1 MATDRRH
8 GEAMD
13 AIDLIVDQLLGVPP
27 SRMPLEEATET
38 MDLDYHASRK
48 PPDDLGAVHPQVERV
63 IPAPRFDPEL
73 AIQVAVWSIQ
83 AAISGVIGNAI
94 YDRARSA
101 MRRVL
106 ARVRG
111 PEEPP
116 RVEEAEAVD
125 IAVFACALAGIVIFP
140 SQPANAAAYERP
152 VSEVSRF
159 DGRVLVRF
167 IHTRERRGVA
177 GRGLGAHMFHW
188 HERTFTEVLMPERGA
203 STQDMRWRTYVR
215 HDVLPFA
222 AFPSFSDL
230 LEEDERLTQE
240 LWPQMRQE
248 LRDEEP
254 GEWQPVPV
262 PNP

>member
-8 GEAMD
+8 GEATD
-13 AIDLIVDQLLGVPP
+13 AIDLIVDELLGVPP
-27 SRMPLEEATET
+27 SRMPLEEAAET

-48 PPDDLGAVHPQVERV
+48 PPDEVCVHPQVERV

-83 AAISGVIGNAI
+83 AAVSGVIGNAI

-101 MRRVL
+101 VRRVL
-106 ARVRG
+106 ARARG

-167 IHTRERRGVA
+167 IHTRERRAVA
-177 GRGLGAHMFHW
+177 GQGLESIIFHW

-222 AFPSFSDL
+222 TFSASDWSA
-230 LEEDERLTQE
+230 EDERLTQE
-240 LWPQMRQE
+240 LWPRMRRE